1 MSDQAQPPA
10 PHESQPASK
19 RKQIIASIVTLV
31 TLVLV
36 FAVILP
42 QFADYGQAWDA
53 IQGMSPAALVVL
65 VLATIATIAVYVWP
79 YQAALPGIAYGPAFV
94 VRQTSFAISNGVPAG
109 GAFGLAV
116 QYDMLGDYDFAGGPA
131 TAAIGITSLWNT
143 LVTLGMPVFGVLALA
158 LVGDFESRVLAIA
171 LVGLIVV
178 GLMVGALVLVFRSES
193 AARRLGEL
201 VDGLI
206 DRVMRVFGR
215 DADLDL
221 TGKLLDFRSSTVD
234 VVRDRATAI
243 TLTNILQQLMQFVVL
258 YVALRSIGG
267 TAEVTLAEA
276 LVAFSVGRLGSF
288 IPVTPGGLGTVDAA
302 ITAILV
308 AFGADEPSAL
318 AAVMVWRA
326 ATYFPQVFIGI
337 GTFLYWRRRKGRRL
351 DAAAPSGS

>member
-1 MSDQAQPPA
+1 V
-10 PHESQPASK
+10 
-19 RKQIIASIVTLV
+19 RKQLIASLVTLV

-53 IQGMSPAALVVL
+53 IQTMSATASIVLLLV
-65 VLATIATIAVYVWP
+65 TIATVVVYVWP
-79 YQAALPGIAYGPAFV
+79 YQAALSGIGYGPAFV

-116 QYDMLGDYDFAGGPA
+116 QYDMLGDYGFDSGPA
-131 TAAIGITSLWNT
+131 TAAIGITSVWNT
-143 LVTLGMPVFGVLALA
+143 LVTLGMPVFGVLALG
-158 LVGDFESRVLAIA
+158 LVGDFEAGVLAIA
-171 LVGLIVV
+171 VVGLIVV
-178 GLMVGALVLVFRSES
+178 GLAVGALVLIFRSES
-193 AARRLGEL
+193 AARRLGEFF
-201 VDGLI
+201 DALI
-206 DRVMRVFGR
+206 SRVMRMLGKN
-215 DADLDL
+215 ADLDL
-221 TGKLLDFRSSTVD
+221 TGKLLEFRSSTTD

-243 TLTNILQQLMQFVVL
+243 TVTNILQQLMQFAVL

-267 TAEVTLAEA
+267 TAEITLADA

-308 AFGADEPSAL
+308 AFGADEPNAL

-326 ATYFPQVFIGI
+326 ATFFPQIFIGI
-337 GTFLYWRRRKGRRL
+337 GTFLYWRRRKGKKL
-351 DAAAPSGS
+351 ATAT

>member
-1 MSDQAQPPA
+1 MSSEAPP
-10 PHESQPASK
+10 PSPPSGSTK
-19 RKQIIASIVTLV
+19 GRVIASIVTLI

-53 IQGMSPAALVVL
+53 IEGMSMASLI
-65 VLATIATIAVYVWP
+65 VLAVATVANIIVYVWP

-116 QYDMLGDYDFAGGPA
+116 QYDMLSDYGHDSGPA
-131 TAAIGITSLWNT
+131 TAAIGITSVWNT

-158 LVGDFESRVLAIA
+158 LIGDFEARVLGIA
-171 LVGLIVV
+171 VIGLVLMGLA
-178 GLMVGALVLVFRSES
+178 VGALVLIFRSES
-193 AARRLGEL
+193 AARRLGEFA
-201 VDGLI
+201 DGLI
-206 DRVMRVFGR
+206 QRVMRIFRR
-215 DADLDL
+215 DVDLDL
-221 TGKLLDFRSSTVD
+221 GRKILDFRTSTVE
-234 VVRDRATAI
+234 VVRRRVTAV
-243 TLTNILQQLMQFVVL
+243 TLTNLLQQLMQFVVL
-258 YVALRSIGG
+258 YVALRAIGG
-267 TAEVTLAEA
+267 SAEVTFAEA

-308 AFGADEPSAL
+308 AFGADEANAL

-326 ATYFPQVFIGI
+326 VTYFPQIFIGI
-337 GTFLYWRRRKGRRL
+337 GTFVYWRRRKGRKL
-351 DAAAPSGS
+351 AATA